1 MNFSTNQV
9 MQFYVVDSSAF
20 EVINYLD
27 GSVALK
33 FKTGKLDENGNEEYR
48 VSDKIENVIWGKY
61 SDKGVDAIPYMV
73 TDVTLNPD
81 VNGGAPVVGETYV
94 VRVKYPEVAGLG
106 VEGWTT
112 KTAAVTVTSKT
123 NTAETLFAALGE
135 ALKTAISKDGVL
147 EVTYNATSLAITAAD
162 VTKNYRLGT
171 HPVVMPTFEV
181 STSEVVLDGEYVQ
194 PFKVETAKADPSVK
208 TPVPNGYKLAEMEY
222 FALGERG
229 DQYRDMAWPDKI
241 KSDYK
246 IVPTKAYSVLVLHY
260 AYKGANEGDYK
271 SEKDLIIVSESGSI
285 AVALS
290 QKFPGKITRVALAEE
305 GGKKEIAM

>member
-9 MQFYVVDSSAF
+9 MQFYVVDSSTDYD
-20 EVINYLD
+20 VINYLD

-33 FKTGKLDENGNEEYR
+33 FKTGKQDENGNEEYR
-48 VSDKIENVIWGKY
+48 VSDKIENVIWGKL
-61 SDKGVDAIPYMV
+61 SAAGVDAIPYMV
-73 TDVTLNPD
+73 TDVTLNAD
-81 VNGGAPVVGETYV
+81 VNDGAPVVGETYV

-123 NTAETLFAALGE
+123 NTAEKLFEALGE
-135 ALKTAISKDGVL
+135 ALKTALSKDGVL
-147 EVTYNATSLAITAAD
+147 EVKYSATGLAITAAD

-181 STSEVVLDGEYVQ
+181 STSEVVFNGEYVQ
-194 PFKVETAKADPSVK
+194 PFKFETAKSEEK

-229 DQYRDMAWPDKI
+229 DQYRDMAWPDKVN
-241 KSDYK
+241 SEYK
-246 IVPTKAYSVLVLHY
+246 ITDLNKNYSVFVLHY

-271 SEKDLIIVSESGSI
+271 SEKDLIIVGNGASH
-285 AVALS
+285 VAGVLS
-290 QKFPGKITRVALAEE
+290 NKFSGKITKVTLTED
-305 GGKKEIAM
+305 GGQESIL